1 MLLVRKTLIA
11 QVINLKHSLMLKQ
24 NKLMD
29 TIIKTLISFI
39 LEQLILIF

>member
-24 NKLMD
+24 KLMD